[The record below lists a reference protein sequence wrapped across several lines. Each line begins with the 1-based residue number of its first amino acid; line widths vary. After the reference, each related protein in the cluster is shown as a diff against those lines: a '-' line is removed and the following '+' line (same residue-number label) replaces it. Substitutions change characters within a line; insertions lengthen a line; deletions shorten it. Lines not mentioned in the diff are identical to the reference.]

1 MKIPISDY
9 CRDLRFLSFRVS
21 GLRGAKLWKRSIL
34 PLLFFLAAPLVAQ
47 QKPLVEI
54 SGYTIDAQLS
64 PADHKLSA
72 TASVTFTVLDN
83 SDNAIFELH
92 GALKVEKVTDTT
104 GKALTGE
111 RGPNA
116 TVIVTPASPLVKGQ
130 QYTWVFTYDGALQ
143 DETGSPV
150 EGLKLAYVGDPIS
163 YLLYPGRWFPMSG
176 FLTDRFTADIH
187 VKVPAGYR
195 VIGSGATTSLPASLP
210 HQWRPRQT
218 SISIQLRRTNS
229 SRRITVRPRSANL
242 PTSPAPSACLIPRN

>member
-9 CRDLRFLSFRVS
+9 CPDLRFLSFRVS

-72 TASVTFTVLDN
+72 TASVTFTALDN

-111 RGPNA
+111 RAQTQPSS
-116 TVIVTPASPLVKGQ
+116 SPRLRHSSKGSSIP
-130 QYTWVFTYDGALQ
+130 
-143 DETGSPV
+143 GS
-150 EGLKLAYVGDPIS
+150 
-163 YLLYPGRWFPMSG
+163 LLM
-176 FLTDRFTADIH
+176 TA
-187 VKVPAGYR
+187 R
-195 VIGSGATTSLPASLP
+195 
-210 HQWRPRQT
+210 
-218 SISIQLRRTNS
+218 
-229 SRRITVRPRSANL
+229 SRMKQEARS
-242 PTSPAPSACLIPRN
+242 RG